1 MATKPPRKIGF
12 AKAPS
17 YFEHQE
23 NKHIPDIKRYDIVE
37 WTDESLPKLVE
48 VAETRNQRM
57 VQRVRRKLEKLYKD
71 KS

>member
-1 MATKPPRKIGF
+1 
-12 AKAPS
+12 
-17 YFEHQE
+17 
-23 NKHIPDIKRYDIVE
+23 VE